1 MSRASIS
8 MTYHPQKSIYPM
20 NVKALERLLVHHKLF
35 HPGRSYFS
43 SFSFSTSE
51 KGVEKRG
58 KDLGESSGRNNFQY
72 TNCE

>member
-1 MSRASIS
+1 MYIIRRS
-8 MTYHPQKSIYPM
+8 SIYPM
-20 NVKALERLLVHHKLF
+20 NAKALERLVHHKLF

-58 KDLGESSGRNNFQY
+58 KDLGESFW
-72 TNCE
+72 TE